1 MSSAPHPSAP
11 DPAPDAVPAQT
22 PSEDAAGRDAPNAPE
37 ERPQWRRVHPLT
49 PLARF
54 WITAVLILVL
64 FLRSL
69 IEDVI
74 TGETDAGDLV
84 RGAEEMAGGVSL
96 LAVLAVLAAVAVV
109 IGAMA
114 LTWWFTRWAVTE
126 DSVHVREGI
135 LLRKERQARLE
146 RVQAIEITQPLLAR
160 LLRLAELRFD
170 VADAEVAALHLR
182 FLSLRQAEELRGR
195 LLSRAR
201 ALRAPATS
209 SGAASGNTASGNTAQ
224 GCAARDPR
232 QAQTGDGP
240 IRPVPGTTA
249 GVPDT
254 GIPQGGLPETEA
266 PEGLAEREVL
276 RVPLA
281 RAAAAPLLSA
291 GLLSSLLAILL
302 IAVALGWASDSAGPA
317 VAGVLPMLLVA
328 GSTVWSA
335 VNAGAGFRVLE
346 ADGGLRT
353 RAGLTDTRA
362 QSIPLGRIHAIG
374 IEQPLLWRL
383 PGWYRVRLTSAGIGA
398 GEGSETRSVLLPVGT
413 EAQLRRLL
421 PYVLGAVVR
430 DEAPGSEDPAAA
442 LRGSGTGHGFTV
454 SPPTARWLAPLTYR
468 RSGFLRDSGA
478 LLLRGGRLTRH
489 LSVVPQR
496 RVQGVVLEDGPLL
509 RRLGLAD
516 LQLCTVAG
524 PVDTRVR
531 RLARVD
537 ALALARLLSIPAS
550 EDPSTREPAR
560 ACLGRQAAPSPA
572 AADPEN
578 EEPTA

>member
-1 MSSAPHPSAP
+1 MSPGNRG
-11 DPAPDAVPAQT
+11 PAPGARPA
-22 PSEDAAGRDAPNAPE
+22 PASSEDARGREAPGDPE
-37 ERPQWRRVHPLT
+37 ARPQWHRVHPLT

-54 WITAVLILVL
+54 WITAVLVLVL
-64 FLRSL
+64 FLRPL

-74 TGETDAGDLV
+74 TGEVDAGDLA

-96 LAVLAVLAAVAVV
+96 LVVLAVLAGVAAV

-135 LLRKERQARLE
+135 LLRRERQARLE
-146 RVQAIEITQPLLAR
+146 RVQAIEITQPFLAR

-170 VADAEVAALHLR
+170 VADAEDAALHLR

-201 ALRAPATS
+201 QLRAPATP
-209 SGAASGNTASGNTAQ
+209 GERPAGPEDP
-224 GCAARDPR
+224 AARAPEG
-232 QAQTGDGP
+232 GDGP
-240 IRPVPGTTA
+240 IRSA
-249 GVPDT
+249 
-254 GIPQGGLPETEA
+254 PETVEGGA
-266 PEGLAEREVL
+266 PGAGAEREVL
-276 RVPLA
+276 RVPFA
-281 RAAAAPLLSA
+281 RAVAAPLLSA
-291 GLLSSLLAILL
+291 GLLTSLLTILF
-302 IAVALGWASDSAGPA
+302 IAVALGWAADSAGPA

-335 VNAGAGFRVLE
+335 VNTSAGFRVLE

-362 QSIPLGRIHAIG
+362 QSIPLGRIHAVG

-421 PYVLGAVVR
+421 PHVLGAVTR
-430 DEAPGSEDPAAA
+430 DEAPGAEELAAA
-442 LRGSGTGHGFTV
+442 LRGSGAERGFTV
-454 SPPTARWLAPLTYR
+454 SPPSARWLAPLTRR
-468 RSGFLRDSGA
+468 RSGFLRDSGT

-496 RVQGVVLEDGPLL
+496 RVQGVLLEDGPLL

-516 LQLCTVAG
+516 VQLCTVAG

-531 RLARVD
+531 RLARAD

-578 EEPTA
+578 EEPTE

>member
-1 MSSAPHPSAP
+1 MSRAPHPSSP
-11 DPAPDAVPAQT
+11 DAAPAPT

-64 FLRSL
+64 LLRPL

-74 TGETDAGDLV
+74 TGEADAGDLV

-170 VADAEVAALHLR
+170 VADAEDAALHLR
-182 FLSLRQAEELRGR
+182 FLSLRQAEDLRGR

-201 ALRAPATS
+201 QLRAPATPG
-209 SGAASGNTASGNTAQ
+209 SGAAASGNAAPENSAAQ
-224 GCAARDPR
+224 DSDSRDPR
-232 QAQTGDGP
+232 VVQARGGSIGP
-240 IRPVPGTTA
+240 ASGTVAA
-249 GVPDT
+249 GGPDT
-254 GIPQGGLPETEA
+254 GISEGGVPQSEA

-302 IAVALGWASDSAGPA
+302 IAVALGWAADSAGTA

-362 QSIPLGRIHAIG
+362 QSIPLGRIHTVG

-413 EAQLRRLL
+413 QAQLRRLL
-421 PYVLGAVVR
+421 PYVLGPVVQ
-430 DEAPGSEDPAAA
+430 DEAPGAEDLAAA

-454 SPPTARWLAPLTYR
+454 SPPAARWLAPLTYR

-478 LLLRGGRLTRH
+478 LLLRGGRLTRQ

-537 ALALARLLSIPAS
+537 ALALARVLAVPAS
-550 EDPSTREPAR
+550 EDPSAR
-560 ACLGRQAAPSPA
+560 GPVRASVGQQPSPTSA
-572 AADPEN
+572 AAEPEN

>member
-1 MSSAPHPSAP
+1 MSRAPHPSSP
-11 DPAPDAVPAQT
+11 DAAPAPQ
-22 PSEDAAGRDAPNAPE
+22 PSEDPMNREALGQPEAG
-37 ERPQWRRVHPLT
+37 PQWRRVHPLT

-64 FLRSL
+64 FLRPL

-96 LAVLAVLAAVAVV
+96 LAVLTVLAAVAVV

-170 VADAEVAALHLR
+170 VADAEDAALHLR
-182 FLSLRQAEELRGR
+182 FLSLRQAEDLRGR

-421 PYVLGAVVR
+421 SYVLGAVVR
-430 DEAPGSEDPAAA
+430 DEAPGSEDLAAA

-454 SPPTARWLAPLTYR
+454 SPPAARWLAPLTYR

-496 RVQGVVLEDGPLL
+496 RVQGVGVADGPLL

-516 LQLCTVAG
+516 VQLCTVAG

-531 RLARVD
+531 RLARAD

-550 EDPSTREPAR
+550 EDPSTRGPVR
-560 ACLGRQAAPSPA
+560 ASVGQQPSPTSA
-572 AADPEN
+572 TAEPEN